1 MKIAVLGAG
10 AFGTALGGVL
20 AEKGSDVAYYDSLI
34 LKNKLSEVLD
44 RANYIVLCV
53 PSSAL
58 SHLLPHLPN
67 DIPLIVATK
76 GIMTDRVFDSFV
88 DWMVL
93 SGPGFAD
100 EIKNGQETLLTAT
113 DTRIVELFETDYLKF
128 DYTEDKLGVLLC
140 GALKNIYAIEAGYLK
155 LKRNTKKWSDY
166 IKLASTEMKTI
177 LQSNKADANTVDLAC
192 GVGDLELTCGLPSRN
207 YEYGL
212 SLADNAHCLPEKTVE
227 GYSAIKCILQ
237 DDIEIPKEAEIIKR
251 IISRIASIC

>member
-58 SHLLPHLPN
+58 SHLLPHLPKN
-67 DIPLIVATK
+67 IPLIVATK
-76 GIMTDRVFDSFV
+76 GIMTDRVFDGFV

-100 EIKNGQETLLTAT
+100 DIKNGQETLLTAT

-166 IKLASTEMKTI
+166 IELASTEMKTI

-212 SLADNAHCLPEKTVE
+212 SLADNAHCLPKKTVE

-237 DDIEIPKEAEIIKR
+237 DDIEIPKKAEIIKR
-251 IISRIASIC
+251 IISRIASIS